1 MKKLILALALVAF
14 TASFSLATDTVT
26 YAEGSKKGA
35 VTFDHKAHGEF
46 VDGSCKN
53 AACHGDATPAK
64 IVVDK
69 KTAHGKMCK
78 VCHKSAGG
86 PTKCAECHVK

>member
-1 MKKLILALALVAF
+1 MKKLIVAIMLVAF
-14 TASFSLATDTVT
+14 AATAAFAADVVT
-26 YAEGSKKGA
+26 YENKKGT

-46 VDGSCKN
+46 VENSCKN
-53 AACHGDATPAK
+53 AACHGDASPTK

-78 VCHKSAGG
+78 ICHKKNDG
-86 PTKCAECHVK
+86 PTRCAECHVK

>member
-1 MKKLILALALVAF
+1 MKKLIIALLLVAVS
-14 TASFSLATDTVT
+14 ASFSLASDVVT
-26 YAEGSKKGA
+26 YAEGCKKGP
-35 VTFDHKAHGEF
+35 VTFDHKSHSEF
-46 VDGSCKN
+46 VENSCKN

-78 VCHKSAGG
+78 ICHKTAGG
-86 PTKCAECHVK
+86 PTRCGECHVK